1 MIRWL
6 IALAAVLAIAL
17 AGFLGFG
24 PILIER
30 SMNKVEARDWP
41 VSNEA
46 RALHERLTIVDL
58 HADTLLWRRNILS
71 RAGRGHVDLPRL
83 QAGGV
88 ALQIFSSVTKT
99 PKGQNYEA
107 NDATSDNITLL
118 AVAQMQP
125 IRTWD
130 SLLERSLWHAEKLDR
145 AVIASEG
152 LLWRIRT
159 TADLDRL
166 LADRA
171 AGRPV
176 TGALLST
183 EGAHN
188 LEGRL
193 KNLEKLHAAGYRMMG
208 LVHFFDNDVGGS
220 MHGRKKGGL
229 TPFGAKL
236 VAEMEQRGI
245 IVDLA
250 HASRQTFFDVLK
262 IARRP
267 VVVSHGGI
275 KATCN
280 TPRNLDQEQLLAL
293 KANGGMIGIGYWD
306 AAVCAATPEATAKAI
321 AKAVQIMGPD
331 HVGLGSDFD
340 GAVTTGFDTSQLRAI
355 TQALLDAGLA
365 EYDIEEVMGGN
376 ALRLLRAGLAPLPEP
391 EPESEPLPQQEPEL
405 APSAELTNPED
416 TPAASPLPE
425 SQPEG

>member
-1 MIRWL
+1 MRWL
-6 IALAAVLAIAL
+6 LALGIFLLLAL
-17 AGFLGFG
+17 GGFFGLG
-24 PILIER
+24 PILAER
-30 SMNKVEARDWP
+30 SMNKVAGGDWP
-41 VSNEA
+41 VSNAA

-58 HADTLLWRRNILS
+58 HADTLLWRRGLLE

-83 QAGGV
+83 QSGGV

-99 PKGQNYEA
+99 PKGQNYDA
-107 NDATSDNITLL
+107 NDANSDNITLL
-118 AVAQMQP
+118 AVAQLQP
-125 IRTWD
+125 VRTWN
-130 SLLERSLWHAEKLDR
+130 SLLERSLWHAQKLDR

-152 LLWRIRT
+152 LLWSIRT
-159 TADLDRL
+159 PADLERL

-171 AGRPV
+171 EGRPV

-193 KNLEKLHAAGYRMMG
+193 ENLDRLHAAGFRMMG

-220 MHGRKKGGL
+220 MHGLKKGGL

-236 VAEMEQRGI
+236 VAEMERRGV

-280 TPRNLDQEQLLAL
+280 TPRNLDEEQLLAL

-306 AAVCAATPEATAKAI
+306 AAVCAATPEATGKAI
-321 AKAVQIMGPD
+321 ATAVRIMGAD

-340 GAVTTGFDTSQLRAI
+340 GAVTTGFDTSELRAI

-365 EYDIEEVMGGN
+365 EFDIEQVMGGN
-376 ALRLLRAGLAPLPEP
+376 AVRLLRAGLAPLPDV
-391 EPESEPLPQQEPEL
+391 
-405 APSAELTNPED
+405 APDGAD
-416 TPAASPLPE
+416 QAGAASALPE
-425 SQPEG
+425 NPAEG

>member
-1 MIRWL
+1 MVRWL
-6 IALAAVLAIAL
+6 IALGVILVLAL
-17 AGFLGFG
+17 AGFFGLG
-24 PILIER
+24 PILAER
-30 SMNKVEARDWP
+30 SMNKVVGQDWLVSSGART
-41 VSNEA
+41 
-46 RALHERLTIVDL
+46 LHERLTIVDL
-58 HADTLLWRRNILS
+58 HADTLLWRRSLLE

-83 QAGGV
+83 QSGGV

-99 PKGQNYEA
+99 PKGQNYDA
-107 NDATSDNITLL
+107 NDAASDNITLL
-118 AVAQMQP
+118 AVAQLQP
-125 IRTWD
+125 VRTWN

-159 TADLDRL
+159 PADLDRL

-171 AGRPV
+171 EGRPV

-188 LEGRL
+188 LEGQL
-193 KNLEKLHAAGYRMMG
+193 NNLDKLHAAGFRMMG

-220 MHGRKKGGL
+220 MHGLRKGGL
-229 TPFGAKL
+229 TPFGARL

-280 TPRNLDQEQLLAL
+280 TPRNLDAEQLLAL

-306 AAVCAATPEATAKAI
+306 AAVCAPTPQATARAI
-321 AKAVQIMGPD
+321 ATAVRIMGVD

-365 EYDIEEVMGGN
+365 DYDIEQVMGGN
-376 ALRLLRAGLAPLPEP
+376 AMRLLRAGLAPLPKG
-391 EPESEPLPQQEPEL
+391 EPLSPDE
-405 APSAELTNPED
+405 AG
-416 TPAASPLPE
+416 AAQPLPE
-425 SQPEG
+425 SAPEG